1 MYCKIKSSDTDQYRD
16 EYLKYLG
23 GQNKAKC
30 SKHELCL
37 VRAIEKKI
45 KCSNFAERYEYYQCP
60 QLICKI
66 FICKIFIC
74 QTCLKSI
81 YKNGHT
87 QFFGEVQTQ
96 NLDDDDDENSH
107 HFYSDKDSNDEDTLE
122 IPYDIDGDYLLN
134 GMYSY
139 N

>member
-1 MYCKIKSSDTDQYRD
+1 MDQYRD

-45 KCSNFAERYEYYQCP
+45 KCSNCDERYEYYRCP
-60 QLICKI
+60 QLNCKS
-66 FICKIFIC
+66 CIC
-74 QTCLKSI
+74 QTCLRAI
-81 YKNGHT
+81 DDNGPT
-87 QFFGEVQTQ
+87 QFFGEGETH
-96 NLDDDDDENSH
+96 NDNGNDENSH
-107 HFYSDKDSNDEDTLE
+107 QIYYDEDSNDEDTLE
-122 IPYDIDGDYLLN
+122 IPYDVDGDYQLN

-139 N
+139 NQKSINL